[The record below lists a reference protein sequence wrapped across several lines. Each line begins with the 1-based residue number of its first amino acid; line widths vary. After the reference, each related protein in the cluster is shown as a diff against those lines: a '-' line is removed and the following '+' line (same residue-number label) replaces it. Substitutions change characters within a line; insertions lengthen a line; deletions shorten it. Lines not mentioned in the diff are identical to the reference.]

1 MLAIVFWKL
10 STSRINVVS
19 VINLQEGNRLSL
31 VPDADIATEQTTPAT
46 PTDSNTEFKDI
57 MTEQRNQPPVPHIIE
72 DQVIGPDTSD
82 QPVIGSGASNQP
94 VIGSGAYNQ
103 PVADQP
109 VVDRNELAANDTT
122 TPSDLPKHQ
131 TTANSIQPPKDNK
144 VCLLFLTLF
153 GWFCLAKKVEV
164 LGLNLTRII
173 VGAKNELQPLMPRCC
188 LRTTLACDP
197 TILKKPI

>member
-46 PTDSNTEFKDI
+46 PTDSNTEFKDM

-109 VVDRNELAANDTT
+109 VVDRNELAANDMTI
-122 TPSDLPKHQ
+122 PSDLPKHQ

-153 GWFCLAKKVEV
+153 GWFCLAKGFKFWVRTSQE
-164 LGLNLTRII
+164 LLAELRI
-173 VGAKNELQPLMPRCC
+173 NFSL
-188 LRTTLACDP
+188 
-197 TILKKPI
+197 